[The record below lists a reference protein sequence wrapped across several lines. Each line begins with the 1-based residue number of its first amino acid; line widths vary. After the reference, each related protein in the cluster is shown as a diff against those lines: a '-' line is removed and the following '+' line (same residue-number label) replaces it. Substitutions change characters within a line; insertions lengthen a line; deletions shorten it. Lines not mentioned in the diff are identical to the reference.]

1 MAQSV
6 LLARDRA
13 VKLQMMIS
21 FKGDFDSALRQTF
34 NCRRLIEGSERRRWG
49 WWGGGVIGCRREGE
63 SRGMEKVEAD

>member
-49 WWGGGVIGCRREGE
+49 WWGEGCDRVQEGGGALRNGK
-63 SRGMEKVEAD
+63 G